1 MSSLVTTS
9 TATKSNSIIDS
20 HSSQVNTKPPRK
32 LMYNTY
38 IVHVS
43 PYDVFSLLY
52 TLAAL
57 YVAIFWMLILRQ
69 GGRKISLGGGGTIV
83 GLVFPRAL
91 HCILVKILVCMN
103 SLKSG
108 GGGTSTRCPPASYP
122 PVRTHVRVL

>member
-57 YVAIFWMLILRQ
+57 YVAILILRQ
-69 GGRKISLGGGGTIV
+69 GGRKISLGGGG
-83 GLVFPRAL
+83 
-91 HCILVKILVCMN
+91 
-103 SLKSG
+103 G
-108 GGGTSTRCPPASYP
+108 GGGGGHHRGISIPTCTAL
-122 PVRTHVRVL
+122 HFG